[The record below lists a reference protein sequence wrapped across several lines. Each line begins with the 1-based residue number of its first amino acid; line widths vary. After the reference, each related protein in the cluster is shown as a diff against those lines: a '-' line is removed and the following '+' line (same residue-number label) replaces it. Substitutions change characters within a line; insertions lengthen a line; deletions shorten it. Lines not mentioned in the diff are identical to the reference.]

1 MEEKRTIS
9 LRKDRFERRQS
20 RRNDIRSRHSSHDA
34 HAEGFHRYEAVL

>member
-9 LRKDRFERRQS
+9 LRKDRFA